1 LSDCKKDWDARA
13 HERVLIGI
21 ADSTYLV
28 YVPDTHILM
37 KISNVLADE
46 YAKCDGS
53 SNSVQGTSPHPPL
66 EDAYELADFT
76 EYVDNESGLKYRVAA
91 IRK

>member
-21 ADSTYLV
+21 ADSMYLV

-53 SNSVQGTSPHPPL
+53 SNGLQGTSPHPPL